1 MKHKN
6 VRKVGYDG
14 AIKAVTSVFSAVSP
28 IFSVASAVMGGV
40 SMFQQKKATS
50 QAAAA
55 TQRQTDLQNRLNDI
69 NAQRQ
74 RVAQMREARIR
85 RAQITT
91 ETTGAGLGLFGTS
104 SSVGAI
110 GAVSS
115 QEAGNI
121 GAIDTQAGFGK
132 AIGTAGTEAYTA
144 MGEAKGWQDLG
155 QVSGKIFDMSGGF
168 DSMKKLGS
176 IFS

>member
-6 VRKVGYDG
+6 VRKIGY
-14 AIKAVTSVFSAVSP
+14 APAVAAVTSAFSYISPFVSA
-28 IFSVASAVMGGV
+28 ASAVMGGV

-74 RVAQMREARIR
+74 RVSQMREARIR

-91 ETTGAGLGLFGTS
+91 ETTGGGLGLPGTS

-115 QEAGNI
+115 QETGNI
-121 GAIDTQAGFGK
+121 AAINTQAGFGK
-132 AIGTAGTEAYTA
+132 AIGQAGTDAYTA
-144 MGEAKGWQDLG
+144 MGEAKGWQDIG
-155 QVSGKIFDMSGGF
+155 TVSGKIFDISGGF

>member
-6 VRKVGYDG
+6 VRKVGYGG
-14 AIKAVTSVFSAVSP
+14 AV
-28 IFSVASAVMGGV
+28 
-40 SMFQQKKATS
+40 
-50 QAAAA
+50 AAAA
-55 TQRQTDLQNRLNDI
+55 TQRQSDLQNRLNDI

-91 ETTGAGLGLFGTS
+91 ETTGGGLGLAGTS

-110 GAVSS
+110 GAVST
-115 QEAGNI
+115 QRDTNI
-121 GAIDTQAGFGK
+121 GAIDTQAGFGR

-155 QVSGKIFDMSGGF
+155 QVSGKVFDMSGGF
-168 DSMKKLGS
+168 ESMKKIGS
-176 IFS
+176 IFG

>member
-6 VRKVGYDG
+6 VRKVGYGG
-14 AIKAVTSVFSAVSP
+14 AVAAVTKVFSAVSP

-40 SMFQQKKATS
+40 SMFQQKKATKEAS
-50 QAAAA
+50 AA
-55 TQRQTDLQNRLNDI
+55 TQRQSDLQNRLNDI

-91 ETTGAGLGLFGTS
+91 ETTGGGLGLPGTS

-115 QEAGNI
+115 QETGNI
-121 GAIDTQAGFGK
+121 AAINTQAGFGR

-144 MGEAKGWQDLG
+144 MGEAKGWQDVG
-155 QVSGKIFDMSGGF
+155 QVSGKIFEMSGGF
-168 DSMKKLGS
+168 ESMKKIGS
-176 IFS
+176 IFG

>member
-6 VRKVGYDG
+6 VRKVGYGG
-14 AIKAVTSVFSAVSP
+14 AVAAVTKVFSAVSP
-28 IFSVASAVMGGV
+28 IISAASAVMGVV
-40 SMFQQKKATS
+40 SSQQQKKATT

-55 TQRQTDLQNRLNDI
+55 TERQSDLQNRLNDI

-74 RVAQMREARIR
+74 RIAQMREARIR

-91 ETTGAGLGLFGTS
+91 ETTGGGLGLTGTS
-104 SSVGAI
+104 SSVGSI

-115 QEAGNI
+115 QEASNI
-121 GAIDTQAGFGK
+121 GAINTQAGFGK

-144 MGEAKGWQDLG
+144 MGEAKGWQDIG
-155 QVSGKIFDMSGGF
+155 QLSGKVFDLSGGF
-168 DSMKKLGS
+168 ESMKKIGS
-176 IFS
+176 IFG